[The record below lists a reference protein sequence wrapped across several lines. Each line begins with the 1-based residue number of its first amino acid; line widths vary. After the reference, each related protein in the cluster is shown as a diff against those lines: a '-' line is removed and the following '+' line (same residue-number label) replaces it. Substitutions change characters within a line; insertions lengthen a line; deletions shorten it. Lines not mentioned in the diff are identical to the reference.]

1 MSEQNGRSG
10 SPDERR
16 VCVGQFGAAHGIRGE
31 VRLKAFTADPLAI
44 RQYGPLQSEDGARTF
59 EIVSLRPAKDMLVAR
74 LKGVDDRNAAETLCN
89 LRLYVP
95 RERLA
100 PPEEDEFY
108 HADLIGLAAVDTTG
122 QPLGTVAGVPNYG
135 AGDLLEIAPAGGG
148 ATVLLPFSKA
158 AVPHIDIAGGRVTVD
173 PPAGTFPS
181 PLGGEGGE
189 RSEPGDEAAPSQAD
203 EPPETSPLTGSSPS
217 ARNTLSRKRR
227 E

>member
-1 MSEQNGRSG
+1 MSRESG
-10 SPDERR
+10 SFGSPAQRR

-59 EIVSLRPAKDMLVAR
+59 EIVALRPAKDTLIAR
-74 LKGVDDRNAAETLCN
+74 LKGVDDRNAAEALCH

-100 PPEEDEFY
+100 PPAEDEFY
-108 HADLIGLAAVDTTG
+108 HADLIGLAAVDRSG
-122 QPLGTVAGVPNYG
+122 QPLGTIVAVPNYG

-158 AVPHIDIAGGRVTVD
+158 AVPHVDIAAGRVTVD
-173 PPAGTFPS
+173 PPDGTFPS
-181 PLGGEGGE
+181 A
-189 RSEPGDEAAPSQAD
+189 SAAED
-203 EPPETSPLTGSSPS
+203 
-217 ARNTLSRKRR
+217 
-227 E
+227 